1 MTFDVT
7 APSCSVSDRRPE
19 AGNAVE
25 AEKIKL
31 TYCGLLK
38 ELPTGLRKSSQ
49 CPETAPYYVVES
61 ILRHYAKWAFQQG
74 EGHSCGFLWAL

>member
-7 APSCSVSDRRPE
+7 APSCSVSDPKPE
-19 AGNAVE
+19 ARNAEE

-38 ELPTGLRKSSQ
+38 ELPTDLREVLQ
-49 CPETAPYYVVES
+49 CPETAPYYVVGS
-61 ILRHYAKWAFQQG
+61 IKTLYAKWAFQQG
-74 EGHSCGFLWAL
+74 HNWGILWAL

>member
-7 APSCSVSDRRPE
+7 APSCSVSDPRPE

-38 ELPTGLRKSSQ
+38 QLPTDLREVLQ
-49 CPETAPYYVVES
+49 CPETAPYYVVGS
-61 ILRHYAKWAFQQG
+61 IKTLYAKWAFQQG
-74 EGHSCGFLWAL
+74 HNWGILWAL